1 MSESASAQPTA
12 DEILTALRTA
22 PESVLRAIGHLL
34 LPGPPPPMPAPKAGV
49 RVLANGSE
57 VSKTAAAVTVGLP
70 AGQSRFDTLN
80 FLTSTL
86 SVTSATSGRQ
96 VDITPLVIGQTLIG
110 FGFSTQA
117 YTP

>member
-1 MSESASAQPTA
+1 
-12 DEILTALRTA
+12 
-22 PESVLRAIGHLL
+22 
-34 LPGPPPPMPAPKAGV
+34 V
-49 RVLANGSE
+49 RVLTNGSE